1 MIIGV
6 LKKFQLTLYPVI
18 FWPYQ
23 KNLIS
28 SKMILLDEYKKPS
41 DIHRPSAEH
50 IPNVL
55 KQLQDK
61 IVQFMETWP
70 RDPMAKNYRMLA
82 MTAAGMVKSP
92 GQMM

>member
-1 MIIGV
+1 MRLSFYIVCI
-6 LKKFQLTLYPVI
+6 LRKKDTVP
-18 FWPYQ
+18 Q
-23 KNLIS
+23 KKDSLS
-28 SKMILLDEYKKPS
+28 YFKKTS